1 MSIFAFGYLI
11 TLLAEVF
18 YLTASF
24 SCLFMADFT
33 VVVFWKTESEKTT
46 KKKRQDETSASRVL
60 SHMSHTE
67 ETLFASS

>member
-1 MSIFAFGYLI
+1 
-11 TLLAEVF
+11 
-18 YLTASF
+18 
-24 SCLFMADFT
+24 MADFA